1 MADTILTE
9 ELINRLHPFVN
20 YPAFDG
26 PSEAK
31 PGIRIRPL
39 IHDIRRD
46 GPKDTATSH
55 AHDLGIAKEFSWQD
69 SNDALVTRHVLNP
82 ELGVRHRLRIRIP
95 IDDRIDGRGGWSH
108 IGLEN
113 LTSDE
118 AKRIIRVLEANPEL
132 QEAIKDVPFN
142 REFGLNHLGRPGN
155 SYHFIKDPSDNL
167 RNWLSELWDKQ
178 KNVPEDQ
185 IQFRLYPS
193 LEDHH
198 KKVQRELFDALNKRV
213 HKSNALMTAG
223 MGLAGALAGDEDS
236 KIKTSI
242 LGALGAGLGTYGSA
256 FASQFASSNKLQNK
270 LYRLLVR
277 RPWLRM
283 GAGALGGLAGI
294 LAGKGTSG
302 SDEGSVIDELADSVA
317 DKVEDLTG
325 ADVKGSDMLK
335 YILLGGGGL
344 AALGGLGYAATRKKK
359 KKSEEKRDE

>member
-1 MADTILTE
+1 MADTILTD
-9 ELINRLHPFVN
+9 ELINRLHPFVS
-20 YPAFDG
+20 YPEFDG
-26 PSEAK
+26 NDEGWRGGLTRYLVPDATASLEDIDTEQK
-31 PGIRIRPL
+31 
-39 IHDIRRD
+39 HDI
-46 GPKDTATSH
+46 
-55 AHDLGIAKEFSWQD
+55 GIKHYSTNGD
-69 SNDALVTRHVLNP
+69 NVLVTRHVLQNP
-82 ELGVRHRLRIRIP
+82 ELGVRHRLEVAYP
-95 IDDRIDGRGGWSH
+95 FDRVGARAGWSR

-118 AKRIIRVLEANPEL
+118 AKRIIRVLRDNPEL
-132 QEAIKDVPFN
+132 REAMLDVPFN
-142 REFGLNHLGRPGN
+142 RKPIVDNLGNLKGT
-155 SYHFIKDPSDNL
+155 SYHFIEDPSDNL

-178 KNVPEDQ
+178 KKVPEDE
-185 IQFRLYPS
+185 IQFKLYPG
-193 LEDHH
+193 LKDHH
-198 KKVQRELFDALNKRV
+198 KNVKQELFDALNKRV
-213 HKSNALMTAG
+213 PKSNALMTAG

-242 LGALGAGLGTYGSA
+242 LGALGAGLGTYGST
-256 FASQFASSNKLQNK
+256 FAHQLASSDKKLQTK
-270 LYRLLVR
+270 LYRMLVR

-302 SDEGSVIDELADSVA
+302 SDEGGVMDELA

-359 KKSEEKRDE
+359 KKSEEKRDA

>member
-1 MADTILTE
+1 MPDTVLTD

-20 YPAFDG
+20 YPAFNGLHEDRRG
-26 PSEAK
+26 IRNVPLI
-31 PGIRIRPL
+31 PGIWRG
-39 IHDIRRD
+39 
-46 GPKDTATSH
+46 GPEDTATSQEH
-55 AHDLGIAKEFSWQD
+55 YIGIKGWDLNG
-69 SNDALVTRHVLNP
+69 NNALVTRHVLNP
-82 ELGVRHRLRIRIP
+82 ELGIRHRLRLRIP

-118 AKRIIRVLEANPEL
+118 VKRIVRVLRDNPEL
-132 QEAIKDVPFN
+132 REAIIDVPFN
-142 REFGLNHLGRPGN
+142 KEFGRNSLGRTGY
-155 SYHFIKDPSDNL
+155 SYHFIEDPSDNL

-185 IQFRLYPS
+185 IQFRLYPG

-198 KKVQRELFDALNKRV
+198 KKVKQELLDALNKRV
-213 HKSNALMTAG
+213 HRSNALMTTG

-236 KIKTSI
+236 RIKTSI
-242 LGALGAGLGTYGSA
+242 LGALGAGLGTYGSV
-256 FASQFASSNKLQNK
+256 FAPQFVSSTKLNSK
-270 LYRLLVR
+270 LHRLLVR

-294 LAGKGTSG
+294 LAGKGTAG
-302 SDEGSVIDELADSVA
+302 SPEGGVMDELAD
-317 DKVEDLTG
+317 KLEDLTG

>member
-1 MADTILTE
+1 MADTILTD

-26 PSEAK
+26 PREDK
-31 PGIRIRPL
+31 RGIRNVPLIPGIW
-39 IHDIRRD
+39 RD
-46 GPKDTATSH
+46 GPDDTSTQQGH
-55 AHDLGIAKEFSWQD
+55 YIGIKGYD
-69 SNDALVTRHVLNP
+69 PNGNDALVTRHVLNP

-118 AKRIIRVLEANPEL
+118 AKRIIRVIRDNPEL
-132 QEAIKDVPFN
+132 RESIIDVPFN
-142 REFGLNHLGRPGN
+142 RKPGVNHLGRPGN
-155 SYHFIKDPSDNL
+155 SYHFIEDPSDNL

-178 KNVPEDQ
+178 KKVPEDE
-185 IQFRLYPS
+185 IQFKLYPD
-193 LEDHH
+193 LKDHH
-198 KKVQRELFDALNKRV
+198 KNVKQELFDALNKRV

-236 KIKTSI
+236 RLKTSI
-242 LGALGAGLGTYGSA
+242 LGALGAGLGTYGSTY
-256 FASQFASSNKLQNK
+256 ASQLVSSDKLQNK

-302 SDEGSVIDELADSVA
+302 SPEGGVMDELA

-325 ADVKGSDMLK
+325 TDVKGSDMLK

-359 KKSEEKRDE
+359 KKSKDKRDA

>member
-26 PSEAK
+26 PREVS
-31 PGIRIRPL
+31 PGIRNRPL
-39 IHDIRRD
+39 IHDLRRG
-46 GPKDTATSH
+46 GPESTNTSH
-55 AHDLGIAKEFSWQD
+55 EHDIGIKKD
-69 SNDALVTRHVLNP
+69 SLEGNGAIVTRHVLQNP
-82 ELGVRHRLRIRIP
+82 ELGVRHRLDIHHP
-95 IDDRIDGRGGWSH
+95 FDRVDGRGGWSH

-118 AKRIIRVLEANPEL
+118 AKRIIRVLRDNPEMVESIL
-132 QEAIKDVPFN
+132 DVPFN
-142 REFGLNHLGRPGN
+142 RKPGVDHLGRMGN
-155 SYHFIKDPSDNL
+155 SYHFIEDPSDNL
-167 RNWLSELWDKQ
+167 RNWLGELWDKQ
-178 KNVPEDQ
+178 KKVPEDK
-185 IQFRLYPS
+185 IQFRLYPD
-193 LEDHH
+193 LKDHH
-198 KKVQRELFDALNKRV
+198 KKVQRELFDALNKRI
-213 HKSNALMTAG
+213 HGSNALMTAG

-242 LGALGAGLGTYGSA
+242 LGALGAGLGTYGSTY
-256 FASQFASSNKLQNK
+256 ASQLVSSNKLQNK
-270 LYRLLVR
+270 LHRLLVR

-302 SDEGSVIDELADSVA
+302 SDEGGVMDELA

-359 KKSEEKRDE
+359 KKSEEKRDA

>member
-9 ELINRLHPFVN
+9 ELINRLN
-20 YPAFDG
+20 PAVHYAEFDG
-26 PSEAK
+26 ADEGARGLLARYLVPDVQRSANI
-31 PGIRIRPL
+31 G
-39 IHDIRRD
+39 
-46 GPKDTATSH
+46 DTYTSH
-55 AHDLGIAKEFSWQD
+55 KIGAGSVGVYSQYLQK
-69 SNDALVTRHVLNP
+69 P
-82 ELGVRHRLRIRIP
+82 ELGSRHALEIAVPFRRVDARGMDVRV
-95 IDDRIDGRGGWSH
+95 
-108 IGLEN
+108 GLDN

-118 AKRIIRVLEANPEL
+118 AKRIIRVLRDNPEL
-132 QEAIKDVPFN
+132 VESMLDVPYN
-142 REFGLNHLGRPGN
+142 RKPIIDNLGNIKGK
-155 SYHFIKDPSDNL
+155 SYHFIEDPSDNL

-178 KNVPEDQ
+178 KNVPKDEL
-185 IQFRLYPS
+185 QFKLYPD
-193 LEDHH
+193 LKYHH
-198 KKVQRELFDALNKRV
+198 KNVQRELFDALNKRV
-213 HKSNALMTAG
+213 HKSNALMAAG

-236 KIKTSI
+236 KLKTSV

-256 FASQFASSNKLQNK
+256 FASQFASSDKLQNK
-270 LYRLLVR
+270 LYRMLVR

-325 ADVKGSDMLK
+325 SDVKGSDMLK

-359 KKSEEKRDE
+359 KKSKEKRDA

>member
-1 MADTILTE
+1 MPDTILTD
-9 ELINRLHPFVN
+9 ELINRLHPFVS
-20 YPAFDG
+20 Y
-26 PSEAK
+26 SEFNGKDEGAR
-31 PGIRIRPL
+31 GILHRYLVPDATASPEYIDVQQK
-39 IHDIRRD
+39 HDI
-46 GPKDTATSH
+46 
-55 AHDLGIAKEFSWQD
+55 GIKRYSTNGD
-69 SNDALVTRHVLNP
+69 NVLVTRHVLNP
-82 ELGVRHRLRIRIP
+82 ELGVRHSLDVAYP
-95 IDDRIDGRGGWSH
+95 FDRVGARGGWSH

-118 AKRIIRVLEANPEL
+118 AKRIIRVLRDNPEL
-132 QEAIKDVPFN
+132 REAMLDVPFN
-142 REFGLNHLGRPGN
+142 RKPIVDNLGNLKGT
-155 SYHFIKDPSDNL
+155 SYHFIEDPSDNL

-178 KNVPEDQ
+178 KKVPEDK
-185 IQFRLYPS
+185 IQFSLYPA
-193 LEDHH
+193 LKWHH
-198 KKVQRELFDALNKRV
+198 KNVQEELFDALNKRV

-242 LGALGAGLGTYGSA
+242 LGALGAGLGTYGST
-256 FASQFASSNKLQNK
+256 FAHQLASSDKLQNK
-270 LYRLLVR
+270 LYRMLVK

-302 SDEGSVIDELADSVA
+302 SDEGSVIDELA

-359 KKSEEKRDE
+359 KKSEEKRDA